1 VTGALSSPPVR
12 RGAQVLLGSLFLAAA
27 LAKIVDVTSLARE
40 VHNFHLVPFWSEH
53 LVAMTL
59 PWIELV
65 AGLALVLGIRARAGA
80 WVAGVLLL
88 AFTFGIVTAMAR
100 GLNFA
105 CGCFGTADGTRI
117 GGVKLAENL
126 GMLALA
132 AVGSLKSRA

>member
-1 VTGALSSPPVR
+1 MTGVLTSTPVR
-12 RGAQVLLGSLFLAAA
+12 RGAQFLLGLLFLTAA

-40 VHNFHLVPFWSEH
+40 VHNFRLVPFWSEH

-65 AGLALVLGIRARAGA
+65 AGLGLVLGIRARAGA

-88 AFTFGIVTAMAR
+88 AFTFGIVMAMAR
-100 GLNFA
+100 GLNFE
-105 CGCFGTADGTRI
+105 CGCFGTADATRI
-117 GGVKLAENL
+117 GWTKLGENL

-132 AVGSLKSRA
+132 ALGSLRPK

>member
-1 VTGALSSPPVR
+1 MSGVLTGAPMR
-12 RGAQVLLGSLFLAAA
+12 RGAQILLGLLFLAAS
-27 LAKIVDVTSLARE
+27 LAKIVDTASLARE

-88 AFTFGIVTAMAR
+88 AFTFGIALAMAR
-100 GLNFA
+100 GLNFQ
-105 CGCFGTADGTRI
+105 CGCFGTADGTRV
-117 GGVKLAENL
+117 GWVKLGENL

-132 AVGSLKSRA
+132 ALGSLRPR

>member
-1 VTGALSSPPVR
+1 MTGALPSAPMR
-12 RGAQVLLGSLFLAAA
+12 RGAQIILGLLFLLAA
-27 LAKIVDVTSLARE
+27 LAKIVEPASLARE

-59 PWIELV
+59 PWVELV
-65 AGLALVLGIRARAGA
+65 AGLALVLGIRPRAGA

-88 AFTFGIVTAMAR
+88 AFTCGVALAMAR

-117 GGVKLAENL
+117 GWTKLGENL

-132 AVGSLKSRA
+132 ALGSLRPR